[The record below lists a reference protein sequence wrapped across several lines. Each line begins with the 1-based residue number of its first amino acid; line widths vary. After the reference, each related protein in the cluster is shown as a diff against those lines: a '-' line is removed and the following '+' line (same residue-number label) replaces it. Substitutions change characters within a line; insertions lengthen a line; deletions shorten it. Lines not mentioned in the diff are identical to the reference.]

1 LVYDLFTRILFHRR
15 VQRGRKAYSKINPSP
30 GDLMSISQQA
40 VPHSFSEEALTRQ
53 RLVAVALGQREADL
67 VLTGATLLNAHSLCW
82 KTDWDIVISGQR
94 IAWTGPSGQ
103 WSGHAHKQVSVKGL
117 WRAPC

>member
-1 LVYDLFTRILFHRR
+1 MASSH
-15 VQRGRKAYSKINPSP
+15 K
-30 GDLMSISQQA
+30 A

-103 WSGHAHKQVSVKGL
+103 WSGHARKRENYPAAGPGRSDFLRGS
-117 WRAPC
+117 